1 MSAAA
6 VIIVRI
12 KRVFSFLRE
21 RGAVSP
27 ESAVA
32 ESEVPYSDRWYYR
45 RVVEYGAVKRVGNRC
60 YLDENMAQAYLKAW
74 RKRGLVFMAVAVLA
88 FCVLWLVWALIR

>member
-6 VIIVRI
+6 VISVRI

-27 ESAVA
+27 ESAVP
-32 ESEVPYSDRWYYR
+32 EVEVPYSDRWYYGR
-45 RVVEYGAVKRVGNRC
+45 LIEYGAVKRVGDKC
-60 YLDENMAQAYLKAW
+60 YLDEALAQSYLAD
-74 RKRGLVFMAVAVLA
+74 RRRRGLIFAALA
-88 FCVLWLVWALIR
+88 AAGFCIFWLIWGLT